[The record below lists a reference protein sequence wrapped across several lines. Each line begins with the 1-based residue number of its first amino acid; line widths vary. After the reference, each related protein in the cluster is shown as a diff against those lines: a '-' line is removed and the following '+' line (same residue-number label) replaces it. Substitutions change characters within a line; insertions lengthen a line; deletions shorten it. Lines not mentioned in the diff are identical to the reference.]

1 MTDDMFI
8 YICLSLNLMKACKL
22 IITRAFFYKELCHF
36 VLLRSWEKLWP
47 SKTFLIN
54 LTTC

>member
-22 IITRAFFYKELCHF
+22 IITRAFFLKSF
-36 VLLRSWEKLWP
+36 VILFCFEAVAFKDISD
-47 SKTFLIN
+47 
-54 LTTC
+54 